1 MLNNNVTRLRL
12 FPKFYQFSFS
22 APLSL
27 TVKRPFFMTSQVVT
41 WISPGRYMDLSIYLY
56 VFLPFA
62 SQNKA
67 KVGPGILQ
75 VVTWICHGAYINLSI
90 FLHAFLTL
98 VTH

>member
-1 MLNNNVTRLRL
+1 
-12 FPKFYQFSFS
+12 
-22 APLSL
+22 
-27 TVKRPFFMTSQVVT
+27 MTSQVVT
-41 WISPGRYMDLSIYLY
+41 WISPGRYMDLSIFYMY
-56 VFLPFA
+56 FLPFA

-67 KVGPGILQ
+67 EVGPGIFQ